1 MYCHPDCAK
10 IDLNLRLVTE
20 LGKFLPDNRSKLTSG
35 IVNGIKRSTG
45 FTNVEV
51 FRKYLWFLL
60 RERKFD
66 PAAVD
71 DLIALKVVSCMG
83 GDI

>member
-1 MYCHPDCAK
+1 MDCLSDYAK

-35 IVNGIKRSTG
+35 VVNGIKRSTG
-45 FTNVEV
+45 FTNVEI

-71 DLIALKVVSCMG
+71 DLIALKVVVELG
-83 GDI
+83 V